1 MRKPA
6 IRSLALGLGL
16 AFLSLATILQ
26 ALEWPTTPA
35 KPAYLFGSSMAGS
48 FSTGMGLASEGGL
61 VTASDEG
68 EVAFV
73 QDRGGALQ
81 SRIPSTLGSYIAVE
95 HARGLVGVYAQLA
108 PGTASSYLTKV
119 PRGAI
124 LGTAGAS
131 GWTGGQGLAFSLF
144 DRAAQRWVN
153 PLLLM
158 PALADK
164 AAPAIRSAALV
175 LGGKSY
181 PLGETKVLSQGKY
194 AVAVDTSD
202 LLEASWSGTAS
213 APYFIRLVV
222 DGAKVMELSFDVAGE
237 REGLLSLASDKPRPY
252 REAYLPDGKIVLAT
266 KLFAAGRSVIQV
278 LVRDYAGNERQAS
291 WSISFE

>member
-16 AFLSLATILQ
+16 AFLSLATLLQ

-35 KPAYLFGSSMAGS
+35 KPAYLFGSSLAGG

-68 EVAFV
+68 EIAFV
-73 QDRGGALQ
+73 QDQAYQ

-119 PRGAI
+119 ARGAI

-131 GWTGGQGLAFSLF
+131 GWTGGQGLAFSLY

-153 PLLLM
+153 PLLLL

-175 LGGKSY
+175 LGAKSH
-181 PLGETKVLSQGKY
+181 PLGETKVLPQGKY
-194 AVAVDTSD
+194 SVAVDASD
-202 LLEASWSGTAS
+202 LLEASWAGMAS

-222 DGAKVMELSFDVAGE
+222 DGTKAMELSFDVAGE
-237 REGLLSLASDKPRPY
+237 KEGFLSLASDKPRPY
-252 REAYLPDGKIVLAT
+252 REAYLPDGKIILAT
-266 KLFAAGRSVIQV
+266 RLFAAGRSVIQV
-278 LVRDYAGNERQAS
+278 LVRDYAGNERQAT